1 MYVKHNLRDNPL
13 YTVWAHIIQR
23 CCNSNNIEYKN
34 YGGRGINVC
43 SKWRSFINFYNDMIG
58 TYQKGLSI
66 DRIDNDKGYF
76 KDNCRWATLSEQNAN
91 RRTYGEIKYK
101 GVYFHKP
108 TKKYIAQL
116 SVNGK
121 TKRIGQYLSDVEAA
135 DAFDQYIITHGIE
148 RKLNKA
154 SERKSK

>member
-1 MYVKHNLRDNPL
+1 
-13 YTVWAHIIQR
+13 
-23 CCNSNNIEYKN
+23 
-34 YGGRGINVC
+34 
-43 SKWRSFINFYNDMIG
+43 MIG